1 MKTVTQTVNF
11 TSAEEVANAIENENF
26 PTRQIDNEAFFIKY
40 PNGEYVLRKGANIQV
55 RDEEVDLE
63 FVERQVNKRTPKKCR
78 KKTII
83 FFPSDVYDTDGT
95 LFAREGDLKINNG
108 THTAY
113 IQMGLGVKTSQD
125 YIVNFD
131 TQLGG
136 KISEAINLGNLLNR
150 NDVERQ
156 GCKKNHVKQIV
167 LQMMSENEKDNGNA
181 ELTEEQI
188 SKILSQYNFINR
200 HTIGQWKSHHS
211 KVGGRRKPLKVWT
224 NVELTEKWQHFADLE
239 QYQEF
244 IILEAREVSS
254 WKQTTVSTLV
264 NYHLA
269 DDNYI
274 DGSTK
279 KDKFLFIFYCK
290 SQAQVDDLTRTK
302 TEMREY
308 YHRMEQRYGIE
319 IKTEFLRHS

>member
-1 MKTVTQTVNF
+1 MKTVTQTLIPS
-11 TSAEEVANAIENENF
+11 TAIEVVEQMEAGNF
-26 PTRQIDNEAFFIKY
+26 PTKQVDNEEFFNKY
-40 PNGEYVLRKGANIQV
+40 PNGEFCLRKGANIQV

-63 FVERQVNKRTPKKCR
+63 FVERQINKRTPKKCQ
-78 KKTII
+78 KKTTI

-95 LFAREGDLKINNG
+95 LFAREGDLKIVNG
-108 THTAY
+108 THTAH

-167 LQMMSENEKDNGNA
+167 LQMMAENEKDTGDA
-181 ELTEEQI
+181 TLTEEQI
-188 SKILSQYNFINR
+188 SKILSQYTFINR

-211 KVGGRRKPLKVWT
+211 SVGGRRKPLKVWT

-239 QYQEF
+239 QYQDF
-244 IILEAREVSS
+244 IILETREVSS
-254 WKQTTVSTLV
+254 WKQTTVSTLL
-264 NYHLA
+264 NLWLD

-274 DGSTK
+274 DGITK
-279 KDKFLFIFYCK
+279 KNKFLFIFYCK

-302 TEMREY
+302 TEMKKY
-308 YHRMEQRYGIE
+308 YHRMEQRCGIE

>member
-1 MKTVTQTVNF
+1 MNKVTQTVIF
-11 TSAEEVANAIENENF
+11 TSSEEVANAIESGNF

-63 FVERQVNKRTPKKCR
+63 FVERQVNKRTPKKCK

-95 LFAREGDLKINNG
+95 LFAREGDIKINNG
-108 THTAY
+108 THTAH
-113 IQMGLGVKTSQD
+113 IQMGLGIKTSQD

-150 NDVERQ
+150 DEDERR
-156 GCKKNHVKQIV
+156 GCKKSDVKQIV
-167 LQMMSENEKDNGNA
+167 LQKMAENEKDTGNA
-181 ELTEEQI
+181 KLTEEQI
-188 SKILSQYNFINR
+188 SKLLSQYNFINR
-200 HTIGQWKSHHS
+200 HTIGQWTSHHS
-211 KVGGRRKPLKVWT
+211 KVGGRRKPLKVWK

-244 IILEAREVSS
+244 IILEPREVSS

-264 NYHLA
+264 NLHLE

-274 DGSTK
+274 DGHTT

-302 TEMREY
+302 TSMKEY

>member
-1 MKTVTQTVNF
+1 MIQTVNF
-11 TSAEEVANAIENENF
+11 TSAEEVANAIESGNF
-26 PTRQIDNEAFFIKY
+26 PTKQIDNEAFFIKY
-40 PNGEYVLRKGANIQV
+40 PNGDYVLRKGANIQV

-108 THTAY
+108 THTAH
-113 IQMGLGVKTSQD
+113 IQMGLGIEKSDD

-150 NDVERQ
+150 NDEERRA
-156 GCKKNHVKQIV
+156 CKKSDVKQIV
-167 LQMMSENEKDNGNA
+167 LQKMAENEKDTGNA
-181 ELTEEQI
+181 KLTEEQI
-188 SKILSQYNFINR
+188 SKLLSQYNFINR
-200 HTIGQWKSHHS
+200 HTIGQWTSHHAT
-211 KVGGRRKPLKVWT
+211 VGGRRKPLKVWK
-224 NVELTEKWQHFADLE
+224 NVELTSKWQHFADLE
-239 QYQEF
+239 QYQDF
-244 IILEAREVSS
+244 IILEPREVSS
-254 WKQTTVSTLV
+254 YRQTAVSTLIGE
-264 NYHLA
+264 HLS

-274 DGSTK
+274 DGSTT
-279 KDKFLFIFYCK
+279 KDKILIIFYCK
-290 SQAQVDDLTRTK
+290 YQAQVDDLTRTK
-302 TEMREY
+302 TEMRKL
-308 YHRMEQRYGIE
+308 YHRMEQRLGIE